1 MFTGISGSYT
11 SQIAAM
17 IASSVGFAVVSPSG
31 VQAVY
36 GCVTSFTARLLAS
49 IQGSNQSM
57 PGQRR
62 ALHARWIFVHA
73 GQRLQAPQ
81 RIRQRAVALRTFAS
95 PRHLAK
101 RLEQGMR
108 ICLAA
113 SDDRFGH
120 QVSGGNADRAAAR
133 LKAGIGD

>member
-49 IQGSNQSM
+49 IQGSNQSV

-73 GQRLQAPQ
+73 GQRLQALQ
-81 RIRQRAVALRTFAS
+81 RIGQRAVALWALAR
-95 PRHLAK
+95 PRHFAK
-101 RLEQGMR
+101 RFKQRVRVGLT
-108 ICLAA
+108 AA
-113 SDDRFGH
+113 NDRFGH
-120 QVSGGNADRAAAR
+120 QVGGSNA
-133 LKAGIGD
+133 